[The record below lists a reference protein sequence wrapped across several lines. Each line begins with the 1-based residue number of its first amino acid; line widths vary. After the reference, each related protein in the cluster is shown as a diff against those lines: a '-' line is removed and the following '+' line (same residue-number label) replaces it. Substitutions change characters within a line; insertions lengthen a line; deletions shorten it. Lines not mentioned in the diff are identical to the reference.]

1 MPREFDPIS
10 LEIMWSRLISVVDEA
25 AATLVRTSFSTIVK
39 ESNDY
44 ACMLML
50 QPIDG
55 VHNTPQFEF
64 LGNAGSTSSP
74 CSPSGLA
81 GGSKGPLVPALVQ

>member
-1 MPREFDPIS
+1 MPKEFDPIS

-44 ACMLML
+44 ACMLTTA
-50 QPIDG
+50 DG
-55 VHNTPQFEF
+55 D
-64 LGNAGSTSSP
+64 
-74 CSPSGLA
+74 GLVNL
-81 GGSKGPLVPALVQ
+81 SLIHI